1 MKRRND
7 VRILQRNSK
16 SSVDKLLNTV
26 NVKLSDIQMKKL
38 KTAVKSET
46 GSTLRMSL
54 KMLEGNDLP
63 HQLLLTTRHKT
74 TLRNPF
80 NNNISTDLTISKA
93 QISKIVQSVG
103 FLGSLLS
110 KLAGSL
116 MKVAAALAKNILT
129 SLGLT
134 AAVSAIIAGI
144 QKKIHG
150 SGHPSSQ
157 ILIISNKEMNDYEN
171 DSSS

>member
-1 MKRRND
+1 MYSFRNMKRRND

-93 QISKIVQSVG
+93 
-103 FLGSLLS
+103 
-110 KLAGSL
+110 
-116 MKVAAALAKNILT
+116 
-129 SLGLT
+129 
-134 AAVSAIIAGI
+134 
-144 QKKIHG
+144 
-150 SGHPSSQ
+150 
-157 ILIISNKEMNDYEN
+157 
-171 DSSS
+171 